1 MKPHPMLWYELLRMK
16 IGEWIDYRDVSIHR
30 LYHAAKLNGY
40 RVSVTKTND
49 GALRITRNG

>member
-1 MKPHPMLWYELLRMK
+1 MKPHPMLWYDLLRMK

-49 GALRITRNG
+49 GALRIRRIA